1 MRLAQVALV
10 IHRAAPCQASA
21 WMMLWEYNNG
31 ASCLHLFTL
40 ISKDASSSTIVLC
53 SIRAQPFVCAW
64 MLSSF
69 CCCSSEFFSVR
80 RYLAV
85 TQPLNYSRRRR
96 SKRLAMLMILIVW
109 ILALAITCPPILG
122 ILSNFFLN
130 FFLISHESRHNG
142 KRHWIHKFIFPSF
155 SLSSSCGAGF
165 MLILGWYEPGR
176 RDLLECR
183 YNENKGYVVFSAM
196 GMKQWIMTSRIIQMP
211 IWKFFFLLPS
221 SSADSWEKSFYNSF
235 LLIFSS
241 RLLFP
246 ADASHGVRL
255 SSDIVRGCQST
266 RRHGTNKGPPGKHP
280 LLDYVTAN

>member
-1 MRLAQVALV
+1 
-10 IHRAAPCQASA
+10 
-21 WMMLWEYNNG
+21 
-31 ASCLHLFTL
+31 
-40 ISKDASSSTIVLC
+40 
-53 SIRAQPFVCAW
+53 
-64 MLSSF
+64 
-69 CCCSSEFFSVR
+69 
-80 RYLAV
+80 
-85 TQPLNYSRRRR
+85 
-96 SKRLAMLMILIVW
+96 MILIVW

-211 IWKFFFLLPS
+211 IRKFFSSFRAHRRIHEKNPFITHSYWYSPQGSFFLPMLVMVYVYLRISCVVANRHDDMVQIKVHQVSIHCWITLQQIKFRVYTAGLSAHYWHKLKANSLWCVGQWWRKSAHELFIWKKALQQSIVIS
-221 SSADSWEKSFYNSF
+221 SICNHSLARIYV
-235 LLIFSS
+235 LQSS
-241 RLLFP
+241 
-246 ADASHGVRL
+246 
-255 SSDIVRGCQST
+255 
-266 RRHGTNKGPPGKHP
+266 
-280 LLDYVTAN
+280 